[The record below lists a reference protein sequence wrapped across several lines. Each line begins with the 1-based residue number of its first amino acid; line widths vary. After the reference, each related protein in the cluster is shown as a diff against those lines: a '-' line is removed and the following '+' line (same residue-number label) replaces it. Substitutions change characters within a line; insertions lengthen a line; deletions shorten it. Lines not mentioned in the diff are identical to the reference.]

1 SLVLVDETNQH
12 LGNNAATDGAKTE
25 TAGADGSLAQ
35 NVEPQWGFGAPSC
48 RGDANLLCGG
58 WRNSETAGHRL
69 SGREPDALAALQ
81 ITHSKG
87 VIIVDLA
94 LARDCNRQLD
104 K

>member
-1 SLVLVDETNQH
+1 MA
-12 LGNNAATDGAKTE
+12 GN
-25 TAGADGSLAQ
+25 
-35 NVEPQWGFGAPSC
+35 
-48 RGDANLLCGG
+48 
-58 WRNSETAGHRL
+58 RL

-87 VIIVDLA
+87 MIIVDLA